1 MIGAGFGSVAVGA
14 IHRDT
19 RSSRW
24 EPGRVPVEFVA
35 IKQGMSRLALVSV
48 SLSLIALAACADD
61 GAVDGG
67 GDETSTST
75 SGDGDGDAE
84 GMTTTGTE
92 DPSTSG
98 DGDGDPS
105 GDGDPTTTGDG
116 DGDPTTPGDGDGDP
130 TGDGDGDPEPEAVA
144 ACAAA
149 CALYEACI
157 EPAPDCVDQC
167 LDSYGSWDGDGEC
180 QAAELGMVQCLAS
193 LDCDAL
199 EQYMDGSPE
208 PYPCQADEEALCDGG
223 GVCSVAVGVGEDP
236 SVCDVTLDCEGEPEV
251 SVECSGGECTC
262 YEQNIATGGCSL
274 GEDVCDLP
282 GEDIYSE
289 CCA

>member
-1 MIGAGFGSVAVGA
+1 MNFEIRAWVGAG
-14 IHRDT
+14 
-19 RSSRW
+19 
-24 EPGRVPVEFVA
+24 
-35 IKQGMSRLALVSV
+35 LALLLGS
-48 SLSLIALAACADD
+48 ACVVTSDDNADD
-61 GAVDGG
+61 GT
-67 GDETSTST
+67 ET
-75 SGDGDGDAE
+75 SGDGDGDGE
-84 GMTTTGTE
+84 TGDE
-92 DPSTSG
+92 AG
-98 DGDGDPS
+98 DGDGDGP
-105 GDGDPTTTGDG
+105 GD
-116 DGDPTTPGDGDGDP
+116 GDGDGDP